1 MLKNESAQNPTKPTP
16 LRPSRLPDSGGI
28 FTLSNGLRMRK
39 LSRSDRKP
47 KQVKSQRSTGQKV
60 NADVIMLTVQEMTW
74 HSLADGDW
82 AGLLTGQT
90 CGRQLDQSMVDKWHL
105 SVEWESA
112 TWPSHGQ
119 PRGTQSSVNVV
130 CSKKK
135 FWGPWVLNP

>member
-1 MLKNESAQNPTKPTP
+1 MFKNESARNLTKPTP
-16 LRPSRLPDSGGI
+16 LRPARLLDSGSI
-28 FTLSNGLRMRK
+28 FTLSNRLRMEK
-39 LSRSDRKP
+39 LSCSDRKP

-60 NADVIMLTVQEMTW
+60 NADVIMLTVQEMMW

-82 AGLLTGQT
+82 IGFLTGQT

-119 PRGTQSSVNVV
+119 PRGTQSK
-130 CSKKK
+130 SK
-135 FWGPWVLNP
+135 W

>member
-1 MLKNESAQNPTKPTP
+1 MLKNESAQNLTKPMP

-60 NADVIMLTVQEMTW
+60 NADDISMLTVQEMMW

-119 PRGTQSSVNVV
+119 PRGTQSK
-130 CSKKK
+130 SK
-135 FWGPWVLNP
+135 WQV